1 MTATEIDLV
10 KDSFR
15 KVVPI
20 AGPAAALFY
29 ARLFELDPSL
39 RPLFRGDP
47 AEQGHQLMAM
57 IARSVASLERID
69 AVVPAAREGRS
80 ATAGTALLWTLEKGL
95 GADFTADV
103 REAWSQ
109 TCARLGDALAVFPPS
124 SAN

>member
-1 MTATEIDLV
+1 MTATDIDLV

-39 RPLFRGDP
+39 RPLFRSDL
-47 AEQGHQLMAM
+47 AEQGHHLMAT

-69 AVVPAAREGRS
+69 APAPAIREERS

-95 GADFTADV
+95 GPDFTSDV
-103 REAWSQ
+103 REAWTQ
-109 TCARLGDALAVFPPS
+109 TCALVGDGLAIFPPS
-124 SAN
+124 PAS